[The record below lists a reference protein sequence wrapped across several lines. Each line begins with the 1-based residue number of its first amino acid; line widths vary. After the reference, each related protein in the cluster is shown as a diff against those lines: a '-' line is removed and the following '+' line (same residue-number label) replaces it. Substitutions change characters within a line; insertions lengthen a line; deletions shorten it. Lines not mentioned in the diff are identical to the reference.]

1 MNDRARIVDEET
13 MKVGLLM
20 ESALAQQKLAEAHL
34 EKLKVH
40 TRDLDEVVRG
50 EIRQTLVEEL
60 QSLTAEAD
68 RAAQALRGIQRTSRL
83 RGMIWS
89 LGIALPCVLIPASI
103 ARWMLP
109 SLSSVA
115 AVRAERDA
123 LAQNIAN
130 LERRGGKVDWRR
142 CGDSAR
148 LCVRVER
155 NAPIY
160 GDKADYYIVKGY

>member
-1 MNDRARIVDEET
+1 MNDRVRTVDDET

-34 EKLKVH
+34 EQLKVH

-60 QSLTAEAD
+60 QSLTAEAG
-68 RAAQALRGIQRTSRL
+68 RAARTLRGMQRTPQL

-89 LGIALPCVLIPASI
+89 LGLALPCVLIPASI

-115 AVRAERDA
+115 AERAERDA

-130 LERRGGKVDWRR
+130 LEQRGGRVDWRR

-155 NAPIY
+155 NAPVY
-160 GDKADYYIVKGY
+160 GDNADYYIVKGY